1 MFRAVDVTVD
11 VGETIVFRFATP
23 LSITMLV
30 VDAAGESLWDFVAE
44 EFEPVETTGG
54 SFQSW
59 PIEEAPPE
67 LLAMLDQ
74 MQERADR
81 ELADRGPRKPPLT
94 EVTYGV
100 LPAGYR
106 ESQPARALTPGEYNV
121 SVFGEQG
128 QGSARFTVPL

>member
-1 MFRAVDVTVD
+1 VFRQVEVTVD

-23 LSITMLV
+23 LSITILDV
-30 VDAAGESLWDFVAE
+30 SSPAGESVWKFIAE
-44 EFEPVETTGG
+44 ELQPVETVGG

-59 PIEEAPPE
+59 PIDEAPPE
-67 LLAMLDQ
+67 MLAMFEMLQ
-74 MQERADR
+74 KRADQ
-81 ELADRGPRKPPLT
+81 ELAEHGPRKPPLT

-106 ESQPARALTPGEYNV
+106 EDSAALPLTAGEYSV

-128 QGSARFTVPL
+128 QGSARFTI